1 MWPYCRTVVIFPVTK
16 RQFWNS
22 IESTETA
29 LQPDPRRN
37 VGVWENEIS
46 VALSETLVCGGA
58 RSVERDESSPSEK
71 VPATDRSARAP
82 LVSWAGP
89 LGHPRIQVRL
99 VFDNLQ
105 DLLVAVAMHAQ

>member
-46 VALSETLVCGGA
+46 VALSETLVCDGA
-58 RSVERDESSPSEK
+58 RSVKTDESSPFPR
-71 VPATDRSARAP
+71 VRGTDRSARVP
-82 LVSWAGP
+82 RVSSDGP

>member
-1 MWPYCRTVVIFPVTK
+1 VVIFPVTK

-22 IESTETA
+22 IESAETA
-29 LQPDPRRN
+29 LQPQPRRN

-58 RSVERDESSPSEK
+58 RSVERDEFSPSAK
-71 VPATDRSARAP
+71 VRGTHRSARVP
-82 LVSWAGP
+82 RVSSDGP

-105 DLLVAVAMHAQ
+105 DLRVAVAMHAQ